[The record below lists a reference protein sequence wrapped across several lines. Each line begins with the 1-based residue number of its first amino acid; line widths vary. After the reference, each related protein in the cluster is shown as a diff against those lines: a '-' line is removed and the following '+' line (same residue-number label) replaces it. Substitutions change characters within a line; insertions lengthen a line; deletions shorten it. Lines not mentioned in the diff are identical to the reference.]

1 MEGCWG
7 WLRAQPAPSEGRECP
22 GTRRCPAPRMR
33 APAFPGRCR
42 MLLGWAK
49 TSWMNVQCSL
59 DLNLSCFLVIFW
71 FFCSINPL
79 FKLGLPSWAYQSL
92 AFSSV
97 FGRLGDIPSRKV
109 FPATAELCSL
119 PHLGSES
126 LGFGKAAGLTGK
138 IHQGEAAG
146 ITGEP
151 RLSHL
156 AQHIQGVCKGCSSHP
171 LDEAQGLKSSFLAST
186 GGPTILVFHGMSHP
200 GFVTHQKNG
209 NFHALGSVH

>member
-1 MEGCWG
+1 MPGVSLAGSAPWDPRSCSSGEGCWG
-7 WLRAQPAPSEGRECP
+7 WLRAQPAPSGREGMPWDLAVP
-22 GTRRCPAPRMR
+22 GSEEASAGVPWKMQDAP
-33 APAFPGRCR
+33 GLGHN
-42 MLLGWAK
+42 LLDE
-49 TSWMNVQCSL
+49 CSG
-59 DLNLSCFLVIFW
+59 LSGLQFELFSGYFG

-79 FKLGLPSWAYQSL
+79 FKLGLPSWVYQTL

-97 FGRLGDIPSRKV
+97 FLRLGDIPSRKV

-151 RLSHL
+151 RWSHL
-156 AQHIQGVCKGCSSHP
+156 AQHIQGICKGCSSRPWKRHKD
-171 LDEAQGLKSSFLAST
+171 LNLLFWQ
-186 GGPTILVFHGMSHP
+186 V
-200 GFVTHQKNG
+200 
-209 NFHALGSVH
+209 

>member
-7 WLRAQPAPSEGRECP
+7 WLRAQPAPSGREGMPWDPAVP
-22 GTRRCPAPRMR
+22 GSEEASAGVPWKMQDAP
-33 APAFPGRCR
+33 GLSHN
-42 MLLGWAK
+42 LLDE
-49 TSWMNVQCSL
+49 CSG
-59 DLNLSCFLVIFW
+59 LSGLQFELFSGYFG

-79 FKLGLPSWAYQSL
+79 FKLGLPSWVYQSL

-97 FGRLGDIPSRKV
+97 FLRLGDIPSRKV

-146 ITGEP
+146 ITGEL
-151 RLSHL
+151 RWSHL
-156 AQHIQGVCKGCSSHP
+156 AQHIQGICKGCSSRPWKRHKD
-171 LDEAQGLKSSFLAST
+171 LNLLFWQVQ

>member
-1 MEGCWG
+1 MPWH
-7 WLRAQPAPSEGRECP
+7 PAVSGSEDASAGIPWKMQDAPGLGQNLLDEC
-22 GTRRCPAPRMR
+22 
-33 APAFPGRCR
+33 
-42 MLLGWAK
+42 
-49 TSWMNVQCSL
+49 SV
-59 DLNLSCFLVIFW
+59 LSGLKFELFSALFSG

-146 ITGEP
+146 ITGEL

-171 LDEAQGLKSSFLAST
+171 WTRHKDLNLLFWQVQGAPQFLCS
-186 GGPTILVFHGMSHP
+186 ME
-200 GFVTHQKNG
+200 
-209 NFHALGSVH
+209 